1 MMKRPVLHAAVAFG
15 TGILA
20 AWYIR
25 QVFFFM
31 IIFLLA
37 MLLFAYGLW
46 KKLRWRQQLL
56 LWALCFFCGYVNYA
70 FQYTVLRKPVET
82 YQGCEI
88 TVLGYVSSDCTLT
101 DGKAGFSFFAEEIQ
115 LQGKSENFS
124 RTIRMDVY
132 RVCETH
138 DFSPGVRLAIS
149 GVLEKPSGARNPGG
163 FNYESL
169 LQARK
174 TPARMAVKADAI
186 LFSGENKDLPLL
198 RFGLGIRQV
207 ILEQLDINLSDEKAA
222 LMAAM
227 LTGYKEDLTDSMEN
241 AFSIAGLTHIMAVSG
256 ANLAFLLL
264 PLLWLFRMLG
274 LNRKA
279 AAVVTVP
286 FLFFF
291 VLVTGMEASA
301 LRACIMACVLMAGK
315 ALDRKPD
322 LLNSLGIASL
332 LLLVVNPFLL
342 FDTGFILSFGAT
354 AGLALLY
361 GRIRGVIPEWVPK
374 IIRETVSAT
383 IAAQAGILPLLIL
396 FFSRISLISLL
407 SNLLVVPLTG
417 MATVLGMVCVILGS
431 LHPFPGQ
438 VIGYMLQSL
447 LHVILFIT
455 DFCASIPWA
464 QVHMRHWRL
473 PAILSW
479 YAVLIPTGAYGLP
492 FFIRHK
498 TKLVAGAFLAGV
510 CILLS
515 GLMPGRLKVTFI
527 DVGQGDSALIQT
539 ASGRNYLVDGGGT
552 IQESETGYIGER
564 ILLPLFMH
572 EGVTSLEQVFITHA
586 HTDHM
591 AGVLTL
597 LQSFPVKSV
606 GLPDYSGANQD
617 FEALIKI
624 CFEKGIELN
633 YYSTADEVFLDP
645 QTSIR
650 FLHPDTD
657 NQALSGNLNNTSLC
671 ALLSYGQL
679 QILFSGDLETSAEK
693 IFFGNNFI
701 LDCDILKVPHHGG
714 KNASSERFIHFTQPE
729 TAVISVGRNSFG
741 HPSEAV
747 LNRLDTRGVRVY
759 TTLENGA
766 VIVDS
771 DGSKYRIRTWYR
783 EEAFTFLK

>member
-1 MMKRPVLHAAVAFG
+1 MMKRPVLHAAIAFG
-15 TGILA
+15 AGILA

-37 MLLFAYGLW
+37 MLLFGYGQW
-46 KKLRWRQQLL
+46 KKLRWRHLLL
-56 LWALCFFCGYVNYA
+56 LWALCFFCGYINYA
-70 FQYTVLRKPVET
+70 YQYTVLRKPVEL

-88 TVLGYVSSDCTLT
+88 TVSGYVSSACTLT
-101 DGKAGFSFFAEEIQ
+101 EGKAAFSFFAEKIQ
-115 LQGKSENFS
+115 LQGKSEDFS
-124 RTIRMDVY
+124 RNVRIDAY
-132 RVCETH
+132 RVSDAH
-138 DFSPGVRLAIS
+138 DFSPGTRLNIS
-149 GVLEKPSGARNPGG
+149 GVLEKPSGSRNPGG
-163 FNYESL
+163 FNYESML
-169 LQARK
+169 FAQK
-174 TPARMAVKADAI
+174 TPARMAVKTEAI
-186 LFSGENKDLPLL
+186 RWSGENKNLPLL

-207 ILEQLDINLSDEKAA
+207 ILDRLESNLSDEKAA

-227 LTGYKEDLTDSMEN
+227 LTGYRENLTNSMEN

-256 ANLAFLLL
+256 SNLAFLLF
-264 PLLWLFRMLG
+264 PLLWLLKMLG

-279 AAVVTVP
+279 AAVATVP

-291 VLVTGMEASA
+291 VLVTGMEASV
-301 LRACIMACVLMAGK
+301 LRACVMACVLMAGK
-315 ALDRKPD
+315 ALDRKAD

-332 LLLVVNPFLL
+332 LLLAVNPFML

-361 GRIRGVIPEWVPK
+361 ARIRGVIPEWVPK
-374 IIRETVSAT
+374 FIRETVSAT

-417 MATVLGMVCVILGS
+417 ITTVMGMVCVVLGS
-431 LHPFPGQ
+431 FHPIPAQF
-438 VIGYMLQSL
+438 IGYMLQSL

-464 QVHMRHWRL
+464 QVHMQHWRL
-473 PAILSW
+473 PAIFAW
-479 YAVLIPTGAYGLP
+479 YAVLIPTGVYGLP

-498 TKLVAGAFLAGV
+498 TKLAAAAFLAGA

-539 ASGRNYLVDGGGT
+539 ASGRNYLMDGGGT
-552 IQESETGYIGER
+552 FQETETGYIGKR

-572 EGVTSLEQVFITHA
+572 EGVTSLEQVFISHA

-606 GLPDYSGANQD
+606 GLPAYSGADQD
-617 FEALIKI
+617 FEAVIKI
-624 CFEKGIELN
+624 CNEKGIEVKH
-633 YYSTADEVFLDP
+633 YRCEDEVSLDAK
-645 QTSIR
+645 TTIR
-650 FLHPDTD
+650 FLNPNSETPT
-657 NQALSGNLNNTSLC
+657 LSDNLNNTSLC

-679 QILFSGDLETSAEK
+679 QIFFTGDLETSAEK
-693 IFFGNNFI
+693 TFFANNPRV
-701 LDCDILKVPHHGG
+701 DCDILKVPHHGG
-714 KNASSERFIHFTQPE
+714 KNASSESFIQYTMPE

-747 LNRLDTRGVRVY
+747 LKRLDAHGIKVY
-759 TTLENGA
+759 VTLENGA

-771 DGSKYRIRTWYR
+771 DGKKYHIR
-783 EEAFTFLK
+783 